1 MITEKDVWAS
11 LPSTGFIR
19 RYVEYASRQT
29 TSPLGYHLGT
39 ALTVLATTC
48 PENYGMSYAGELR
61 ANMFTLLVGRS
72 GEDQKSTALNIG
84 KRLLDAASPALIG
97 DYPASAEGLI
107 DSVARQNTQMIP
119 MPEFGKFLAAAQ
131 RGYFEPIK
139 TTLTD
144 LWDSEPTQR
153 SRANNQTVRIAAPR
167 LSVLTACSIPY
178 LEKHTLSEDWTGGF
192 LSRWAVLYC
201 QRERTDPDPVG
212 CNMGKDALIDDLVQR
227 VEIEQAGW
235 CSGLTDQARELW
247 NEWYFG
253 LEKKAVAGHL
263 RGVMSRVPTIARKV
277 ALIYAWDYGLA
288 TQGQPWKMDLDVLFP
303 ALQFAGLHLK
313 SSLGLA
319 DKIADNPDARLRRQ
333 ILMCLMALQGAAY
346 LGQILSMIKIK
357 RKTVVE
363 MMDNLLEEQL
373 VLKELRNGLPFY
385 TLSTV
390 SEDERWE

>member
-1 MITEKDVWAS
+1 MITEKDVMNS
-11 LPSTGFIR
+11 LPPEGFVK

-39 ALTVLATTC
+39 ALTVLAATC
-48 PENYGMSYAGELR
+48 PTNYGMPYAGQLR

-84 KRLLDAASPALIG
+84 KGLLDAASPALIG

-119 MPEFGKFLAAAQ
+119 MPEFGKFLASAQ

-153 SRANNQTVRIAAPR
+153 ARANNQTVRIATPR

-192 LSRWAVLYC
+192 LSRWAVMYC

-212 CNMGKDALIDDLVQR
+212 DTRGKDQLIDDLIQR
-227 VEIEQAGW
+227 VEIEEAGW
-235 CSGLTDQARELW
+235 CVGLDDRARELW
-247 NEWYFG
+247 NAWYFD
-253 LEKKAVAGHL
+253 LEKQAVSGHL

-277 ALIYAWDYGLA
+277 ALIYAWDYGVA
-288 TQGQPWKMDLDVLFP
+288 TRNQPWRMGLDVLYP

-319 DKIADNPDARLRRQ
+319 DRIADNPDARLRRQ
-333 ILMCLMALQGAAY
+333 ILLAVAAMGGLCS
-346 LGQILSMIKIK
+346 LGQLLGMLKLRK
-357 RKTVVE
+357 RVVVE
-363 MMDNLLEEQL
+363 MIDNLLEEGKITRRFDGSSA
-373 VLKELRNGLPFY
+373 VY
-385 TLSTV
+385 TLS
-390 SEDERWE
+390 SISSDGQ

>member
-1 MITEKDVWAS
+1 MITEKNVWDA
-11 LPSTGFIR
+11 LPEQGFIR

-39 ALTVLATTC
+39 ALTVLAATC
-48 PENYGMSYAGELR
+48 PVNYGMPYAGHLR

-84 KRLLDAASPALIG
+84 KGLLDAASPALIG

-119 MPEFGKFLAAAQ
+119 MPEFGKFLASAQ

-153 SRANNQTVRIAAPR
+153 AKANNQTVRIATPR

-192 LSRWAVLYC
+192 LSRWAIMYC

-212 CNMGKDALIDDLVQR
+212 DTRGKDQLIDDLIRR
-227 VEIEQAGW
+227 VEIEEAGW
-235 CSGLTDQARELW
+235 CVGLDDAARELW
-247 NEWYFG
+247 NAWYYD
-253 LEKKAVAGHL
+253 LEKQSVSGHM

-277 ALIYAWDYGLA
+277 ALIYAWDYGIA
-288 TQGQPWKMDLDVLFP
+288 TQGRPWKMGLDVLYP

-319 DKIADNPDARLRRQ
+319 DRIADNPDARLRRQ
-333 ILMCLMALQGAAY
+333 ILMCIIALGGFCT
-346 LGQILSMIKIK
+346 LGQILGMLKIK
-357 RKTVVE
+357 KRTVVE
-363 MMDNLLEEQL
+363 MMDNLLEEGAVRRENRQS
-373 VLKELRNGLPFY
+373 GYAY
-385 TLSTV
+385 TLV
-390 SEDERWE
+390 SSSSDGA